1 MHIHENQLFSENCM
15 SNLPIT
21 KWLDGNKNNERRM
34 RAIPGV
40 DDPGKVDLQEL
51 DRHETLVNGS
61 RLTCAFGQ
69 SKHEHSRKLYASWP
83 D

>member
-1 MHIHENQLFSENCM
+1 
-15 SNLPIT
+15 
-21 KWLDGNKNNERRM
+21 M

-69 SKHEHSRKLYASWP
+69 SKREHSRKLYVSWP